1 MRKLLATLMSILTIF
16 SLCSCGKVNK
26 NISFSGETWQTL
38 KVEIYYL
45 EKSYS
50 ESDVHN
56 LRDEN
61 TPVCVLDNLADDG
74 DVISDLISEISSLAF
89 SQEVIYFPAPVD
101 WIYVY
106 EGYVICVVYPNGYDI
121 IAENGQFYYSFDPKG
136 KENYKYG
143 HCDYSGESEWSGIVE
158 KYVSIP
164 SCDGFHTLANERL
177 HSRLCCDATQGLLL
191 DFS

>member
-50 ESDVHN
+50 ESDIQN

-61 TPVCVLDNLADDG
+61 TPLCVLNNLTEDG
-74 DVISDLISEISSLAF
+74 EKISELMNEISSLTF
-89 SQEVIYFPAPVD
+89 TQTVLYFPAAVD
-101 WIYVY
+101 WIYLY
-106 EGYVICVVYPNGYDI
+106 EGYVVCVVYPNGYDI
-121 IAENGQFYYSFDPKG
+121 IAPEGQLYYSINSKG
-136 KENYKYG
+136 KERYKYG
-143 HCDYSGESEWSGIVE
+143 HANYSGETEWSVIIE
-158 KYVSIP
+158 QYITN
-164 SCDGFHTLANERL
+164 H
-177 HSRLCCDATQGLLL
+177 
-191 DFS
+191 